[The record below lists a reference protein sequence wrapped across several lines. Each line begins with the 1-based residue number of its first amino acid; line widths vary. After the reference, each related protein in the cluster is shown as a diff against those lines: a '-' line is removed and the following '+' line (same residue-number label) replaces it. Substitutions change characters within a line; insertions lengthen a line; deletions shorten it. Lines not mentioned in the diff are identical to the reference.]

1 MTLATTLPNADAT
14 PDRRDVSEGSAVS
27 PELPDMQALVDMA
40 ILAPS
45 PDNNQP
51 WQFVAGPDY
60 LDVHLD
66 LSRSLPSDVNHMFDL
81 TAIGAAVEN
90 ICIASRE
97 QGFEPHV
104 EMLSADEAFA
114 DQEGRRTTGT
124 IPVARVR
131 WTRGAEKDPQFI
143 EIPRRHT
150 NRDRY
155 STKPIDPAILAA
167 LSAEVA
173 KFPGVHVHWLTA
185 RRDIWGFAWLIGKT
199 DRMRFEKKEFHEE
212 LYKQLRFT
220 PEEAEATRNG
230 LDVRTLA
237 LPLGGKLTLRL
248 LRNWRVLA
256 LLNRLGAS
264 RLLALPSV
272 PQVIHSGAIGIVSAK
287 TPANG
292 FVHGGRAF
300 QRLWYGATKCGLAL
314 HPLGSLPIYL
324 QHESRASSSGLKKWS
339 SDLLSP
345 TEPNTIQIAFRIGH
359 TTKPFSPQTRSLRL
373 DRTM

>member
-1 MTLATTLPNADAT
+1 MTATTTLPIAEAGRPN
-14 PDRRDVSEGSAVS
+14 SEKVESGEVP
-27 PELPDMQALVDMA
+27 PEVPDMQALVDMA

-51 WQFVAGPDY
+51 WQFVAGRDY

-104 EMLSADEAFA
+104 EMLSEDEALA
-114 DQEGRRTTGT
+114 DQEPRQSTGT

-150 NRDRY
+150 NRHGY
-155 STKPIDPAILAA
+155 STKRIDPAIHAE
-167 LSAEVA
+167 LSAEVE
-173 KFPGVHVHWLTA
+173 KFSGVHVHWLTS
-185 RRDIWGFAWLIGKT
+185 RRDIWQFAWLVGKT

-220 PEEAEATRNG
+220 PEEAETTREG

-237 LPLGGKLTLRL
+237 LPPGGKLTLKL
-248 LRNWRVLA
+248 LRNWWLLA
-256 LLNRLGAS
+256 LLNRFGAS
-264 RLLALPSV
+264 RFLALPSV
-272 PQVIHSGAIGIVSAK
+272 PQVIRSGAIGICSVE
-287 TPANG
+287 TPGNG
-292 FVHGGRAF
+292 FVSGGRAF
-300 QRLWYGATKCGLAL
+300 QRIWHHATKQSLAL

-324 QHESRASSSGLKKWS
+324 QHESRSSSNRVKQWAA
-339 SDLLSP
+339 DLLSP
-345 TEPNTIQIAFRIGH
+345 IESNTIQIAFRLGH
-359 TTKPFSPQTRSLRL
+359 ANKPTSPKIRSLR
-373 DRTM
+373 RERSM